1 VSNSFEKACCNGCYC
16 FGVNFCVLR
25 EADITPHGFFSEV
38 ADSHVAPYPFFRE
51 NLSDL
56 KGHVCITN
64 Y

>member
-1 VSNSFEKACCNGCYC
+1 LRKLVAMVVTVSAF
-16 FGVNFCVLR
+16 NFCVLR
-25 EADITPHGFFSEV
+25 EADIMPHGFFSEV